1 MFIDIVNEFQKVTKF
16 NIFDYFQRYSSFL
29 KDEYPSINLYYAGK
43 RETIDYGKL
52 NKLDALIT
60 ESRNVIRL
68 FSTFSNK
75 LSNCGFW
82 ELQEYC
88 QNLLDT
94 LEKITKL
101 PKYNRVSKTKYGYK
115 SYIQIDSSVGSFRTP
130 EDLSLEINSRN
141 VSSVD
146 IILNNELGEH
156 KWEIDEYYPNIK
168 AYVDNNTT
176 VVVPTI
182 LEEPVGKQI
191 YGKDIKAKVGF
202 EDNDVEIVKYED
214 NVEQKCNILLSIIR
228 GSVPELPTFGRNNV
242 GTNANMYGY
251 VELIKDLN
259 DIFAQDPLFLFV
271 EITEIDFAEGSVNVT
286 CNIKTKY
293 SYATKKTLTL

>member
-29 KDEYPSINLYYAGK
+29 KDEYPNINLYYSGK
-43 RETIDYGKL
+43 RETIDYGQL
-52 NKLDALIT
+52 NKLDSLIT
-60 ESRNVIRL
+60 ESRNLMRL

-115 SYIQIDSSVGSFRTP
+115 PYIQVDSSVGSFRTP
-130 EDLSLEINSRN
+130 EDLAIEINSKN

-146 IILNNELGEH
+146 IILNNELGEY
-156 KWEIDEYYPNIK
+156 KWEIDEYYPNVK

-182 LEEPVGKQI
+182 LEEQVGKQI
-191 YGKDIKAKVGF
+191 YGKDIKAKVEF
-202 EDNDVEIVKYED
+202 KENDFEIVKYED
-214 NVEQKCNILLSIIR
+214 NVEQKVNILLSIIR
-228 GSVPELPTFGRNNV
+228 GSVPEFPTFGRNNV

-259 DIFAQDPLFLFV
+259 DIFLQDPLFLFI
-271 EITEIDFAEGSVNVT
+271 EITEINLVEGSVNVT

-293 SYATKKTLTL
+293 SYATKKILTL